1 MRSPSVKGD
10 VGNDDDYGTT
20 HSLEIEAHVRLATV
34 HDARP
39 FVVEPR
45 TSRIII
51 LHGHL
56 KRHSVWAVLFQWWRM
71 ESDMNWR
78 TNTFMHTLSL
88 PSIIATERERSRIC
102 MSEQEIGLP
111 VLNERNFK

>member
-10 VGNDDDYGTT
+10 AGNDDDYGTT

-34 HDARP
+34 HDVRP

-51 LHGHL
+51 LHGHS

-71 ESDMNWR
+71 ESGVHWR
-78 TNTFMHTLSL
+78 TNTFMHI
-88 PSIIATERERSRIC
+88 IIAIYYCERKRKVANMYERTGNWVTC
-102 MSEQEIGLP
+102 
-111 VLNERNFK
+111 FK